1 MHRITAS
8 ALHGRTIGSDGQ
20 TTSAFVWGVNRPSD
34 SKATNSILV
43 ENETIFDKKN
53 TVFGR
58 AELVQKT
65 GEDLVL
71 DETTIQNASGTRF
84 NVGAFQL
91 GYIRE
96 LTRLRWATIGLGAAG
111 TLNFVPASL
120 EGAYG
125 SRNPIGTFV
134 FVRLRPFHLK
144 GSAMPAMK
152 GMDASMYSH

>member
-8 ALHGRTIGSDGQ
+8 ALHGRKIGADGQ
-20 TTSAFVWGVNRPSD
+20 AASALVWGVNRRGGD
-34 SKATNSILV
+34 SKPTSSILL

-53 TVFGR
+53 TIFGR

-71 DETTIQNASGTRF
+71 DETTIPNAFSTRF

-120 EGAYG
+120 EDAYG
-125 SRNPIGTFV
+125 SRHPIGTFV
-134 FVRLRPFHLK
+134 FVRLRPFHHG
-144 GSAMPAMK
+144 GSAMP
-152 GMDASMYSH
+152 SMEAGTYSH